1 MVDPNAAVPCPP
13 LVFLF
18 KRYHKEIV
26 QKADIAP
33 RLLLFSSLSLSPFL
47 ARPSEVLPDSKF

>member
-1 MVDPNAAVPCPP
+1 MVDPNAAVTCPP

-33 RLLLFSSLSLSPFL
+33 RLLLFSSLSLSLSLLF
-47 ARPSEVLPDSKF
+47 